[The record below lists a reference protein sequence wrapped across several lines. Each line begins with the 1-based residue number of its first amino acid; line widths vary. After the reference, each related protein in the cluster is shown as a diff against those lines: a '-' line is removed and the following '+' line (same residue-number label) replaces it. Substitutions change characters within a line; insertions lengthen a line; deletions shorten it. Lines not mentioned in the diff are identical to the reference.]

1 MDLICAFCEGVLI
14 PVYKDRIY
22 KCVVCGKLFDQDK
35 LPVDIDQIE
44 KMREEDPEAAEA
56 AVNELVSSGPDDQLY
71 LMERLYSTYGPLS
84 AYLADNLTNRE
95 ALNEI
100 RNSQEYIRLKTV
112 TSDIEW
118 FDAMEKLFKIGDR
131 LHVLM
136 NRKESKDDEFQPPHG
151 IKTSIDRF
159 SLNYLLAIIIV
170 VIAGLIMLWALQSLD
185 NDPFL
190 LGFVV
195 FLMSAVPIAFLLYA
209 DHLVSKSNAID
220 NELRKAAQIPKEEEI
235 TALIKKAEGLL
246 SVIEDRDNELQK
258 ELLS

>member
-1 MDLICAFCEGVLI
+1 MNQINN
-14 PVYKDRIY
+14 
-22 KCVVCGKLFDQDK
+22 KLF
-35 LPVDIDQIE
+35 
-44 KMREEDPEAAEA
+44 
-56 AVNELVSSGPDDQLY
+56 
-71 LMERLYSTYGPLS
+71 
-84 AYLADNLTNRE
+84 
-95 ALNEI
+95 
-100 RNSQEYIRLKTV
+100 
-112 TSDIEW
+112 
-118 FDAMEKLFKIGDR
+118 
-131 LHVLM
+131 
-136 NRKESKDDEFQPPHG
+136 KDDEFQPPHG

-170 VIAGLIMLWALQSLD
+170 VIAGLIMLWVLQSLD